1 MTLTLGSKAVNQWW
15 QYWPG
20 HFSAEDCDK
29 IIELALTLPVQE
41 AKMGYGGDQSFTN
54 TEYRRSK
61 LRWIPRFDGRF
72 FGLFGNMQLL
82 FQEGNRNAFGFDLS
96 MFHDIQFT
104 EYHATDQGKYDWHH
118 DTTWT
123 GHTLQRRKL
132 SMVIQ
137 LSNSEDYEGGNFEM
151 YKDDCDQVP
160 DAQAIR
166 QRGTVIMFPS
176 FLRHRVTPVT
186 KGLRYSLVSWHEGPC
201 FR

>member
-1 MTLTLGSKAVNQWW
+1 MNQWW
-15 QYWPG
+15 QYWPR
-20 HFSAEDCDK
+20 HFSNEDCDK
-29 IIELALTLPVQE
+29 IIELALSLPVVDGRI
-41 AKMGYGGDQSFTN
+41 GYGSDEAIENSD
-54 TEYRRSK
+54 YRRSK
-61 LRWIPRFDGRF
+61 IRWLPRFDGRF

-96 MFHDIQFT
+96 MFHEIQFT
-104 EYHATDQGKYDWHH
+104 EYHATDHGKYDWHH

-123 GHTLQRRKL
+123 GSSLERRKL

-137 LSNSEDYEGGNFEM
+137 LSDSADYEGGDFEM
-151 YKDDCDQVP
+151 YRDDCDQVP

-176 FLRHRVTPVT
+176 FLRHRVIPVT
-186 KGLRYSLVSWHEGPC
+186 KGLRYSLVSWHEGPA